1 MLPLWKLLS
10 TQQDLPK
17 NKDKLNEDDTKDE
30 ECPNDL
36 EDSNDSDTTLTI
48 IPTKSDKT
56 LTIIPTKECKVR
68 PIWELYML
76 LRFTLLSIIFDG
88 NMCYSICIRKILPNI
103 CEVMLRQ

>member
-1 MLPLWKLLS
+1 MKKLLS

-36 EDSNDSDTTLTI
+36 DDSQDSDTTLTI
-48 IPTKSDKT
+48 IPTKGDNN

-68 PIWELYML
+68 TMAMLYSP
-76 LRFTLLSIIFDG
+76 LRFA
-88 NMCYSICIRKILPNI
+88 CYHYALIDNAQTGL
-103 CEVMLRQ
+103 

>member
-1 MLPLWKLLS
+1 MKKLLS

-36 EDSNDSDTTLTI
+36 EDSQDSDTTLTI
-48 IPTKSDKT
+48 IPTKGDNN

-68 PIWELYML
+68 TTAMLYSPL
-76 LRFTLLSIIFDG
+76 KLRFTRYHYGLIDNAQTGL
-88 NMCYSICIRKILPNI
+88 
-103 CEVMLRQ
+103 